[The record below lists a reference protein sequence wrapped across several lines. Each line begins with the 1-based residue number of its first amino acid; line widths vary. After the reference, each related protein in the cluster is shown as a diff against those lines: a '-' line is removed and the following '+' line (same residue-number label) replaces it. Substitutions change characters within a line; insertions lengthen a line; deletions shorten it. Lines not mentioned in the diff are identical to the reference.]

1 MLAPGRGSGKSAG
14 SALVADAFSARN
26 ADFMIALVRIALSRP
41 YTFVVLALLLLIIGP
56 LAALRTPTD
65 IFPDI
70 RIPVIGVVWQY
81 TGLPPDQMAGRIT
94 TPFQRA
100 LTTTVN
106 DIEHIVANSYNGFGI
121 VKIFFQPNVD
131 IRTANAQ
138 VTAISQTLIK
148 AMPPGATPPLIL
160 NYSAST
166 VPIIQVALSGEGLT
180 EQNLADLGINQLRT
194 PLVTVPG
201 AAIPYPFGGKQ
212 RQVQIDLD
220 PSALQARG
228 LSGQDVA
235 NALAAQNLIT
245 PVGTQKIGEF
255 EYNIQLNNSP
265 LRMEDLGDLPI
276 KTVNGAVVYVRDVA
290 SVRDGNPPQTNIVH
304 VNGNRSVLMMVLKAG
319 STSTL
324 DIIAGIKQKVIDVK
338 DQLPEALKIGF
349 IGDQSIFVRGAIT
362 GVATEGVI
370 AALLTSV
377 MILLF
382 LGSWRSTVIIAV
394 SIPLSVLG
402 AVVMLSAIGETLN
415 IMTLGGLALAVGI
428 LVDDAT
434 VTIENINWHLEHGKD
449 VEPAIMDGA
458 RQIVTPAFVSLLCIC
473 IVFVPMFFLTGVARF
488 LFVPMAEA
496 VMFAMM
502 WSFILSR
509 TLVPTMAK
517 YLLQPHAPHSEEG
530 APASRNPLLRF
541 QRGFEARFERV
552 RGVYRELLALAM
564 QRRPLFLVGFLG
576 FVAVSFLLVPFL
588 GRNFFPSVDAGS
600 ILMHVR
606 TQIGTRVEESA
617 NQFAEVQKA
626 IRRIIPPDEIET
638 LADNIG
644 MPISGINMTY
654 NNTGVIGPQD
664 GDVQIKLREGHRP
677 TEHYVQALREQLPRA
692 FPGMTFAFLPAD
704 IVSQILNF
712 GAPAPID
719 LQIRGANVNAN
730 VAYANKLLGRI
741 RHIAGIADA
750 RIQQSTSNPTF
761 NIDVD
766 RTRAQYVGLTERDV
780 TNSLVVNLAG
790 SAQVAPT
797 YYLNPDNGVSYSIV
811 MQTPQFQIDSLSAL
825 ETVPIS
831 AAGSATSPI
840 LGGIAKIS
848 RANSSA
854 VVSQYDIQPMIQIYA
869 TPQGRDLGAVAA
881 EVRAAIA
888 DTAKEVPKG
897 SSVVLLGQVQ
907 TMNNAFSGLLFGLLA
922 AVVLIYLLIVVNFQ
936 SWSDPFVIITALPAA
951 LAGIVWMLFMTH
963 TTLSVPALTGA
974 IMCMGVAT
982 ANSVLVISFARERY
996 AELGDPIAAAI
1007 EAGFVRFRPVLMTA
1021 LAMIIGMAPMALGLG
1036 EGGEQ
1041 NAPLGRAVV
1050 GGLIFATIATLMFVP
1065 VVFSMVHKKQAA
1077 TVAVPET
1084 SHAH

>member
-1 MLAPGRGSGKSAG
+1 
-14 SALVADAFSARN
+14 
-26 ADFMIALVRIALSRP
+26 MISLVRIALSRP
-41 YTFVVLALLLLIIGP
+41 YTFVVLALLLLIVGP

-65 IFPDI
+65 IFPEI

-138 VTAISQTLIK
+138 VTAISQTLLK
-148 AMPPGATPPLIL
+148 QMPPGATPPLIL

-166 VPIIQVALSGEGLT
+166 VPIIQLALSGDGMT
-180 EQNLADLGINQLRT
+180 EQSLADLAINQLRT

-201 AAIPYPFGGKQ
+201 AAIPWPFGGKQ

-220 PSALQARG
+220 PNALQARG

-255 EYNIQLNNSP
+255 EYVIQLNNSP
-265 LRMEDLGDLPI
+265 KQMADLGNLPI
-276 KTVNGAVVYVRDVA
+276 KAVGGAMVYVRDVA

-304 VNGNRSVLMMVLKAG
+304 VDGNRSVLMMVLKAG
-319 STSTL
+319 AVSTL
-324 DIIAGIKQKVIDVK
+324 DIISGIKRKVAEVK
-338 DQLPEALKIGF
+338 DALPEQLKIAF
-349 IGDQSIFVRGAIT
+349 IGDQSVFVRGAIT
-362 GVATEGVI
+362 GVAVEGVI

-382 LGSWRSTVIIAV
+382 LGSWRSTIIIAV

-402 AVVMLSAIGETLN
+402 AIVCLAAIGETLN

-434 VTIENINWHLEHGKD
+434 VTIENINWHLEQGKE
-449 VEPAIMDGA
+449 VETSILDGA

-473 IVFVPMFFLTGVARF
+473 IVFVPMFFLEGVARF

-496 VMFAMM
+496 VMFAMI

-517 YLLQPHAPHSEEG
+517 YLLKPHAHHGSLDG
-530 APASRNPLLRF
+530 KQRSRNPLVRF
-541 QRGFEARFERV
+541 QQGFEGLFARFRH
-552 RGVYRELLALAM
+552 GYGDLLTLAM
-564 QRRPLFLVGFLG
+564 GHRRLFVTGFLG
-576 FVAVSFLLVPFL
+576 IVALSFALVPYL
-588 GRNFFPSVDAGS
+588 GRNFFPSVDSGQ

-606 TQIGTRVEESA
+606 TQVGTRVEETA
-617 NQFAEVQKA
+617 NQMAEVQKA
-626 IRRIIPPDEIET
+626 VRKIIPPDQIET
-638 LADNIG
+638 MTDNIG
-644 MPISGINMTY
+644 MPISGINLTY
-654 NNTGVIGPQD
+654 NNTGVIGTQD
-664 GDVQIKLREGHRP
+664 ADIQIKLKGEHQP
-677 TEHYVQALREQLPRA
+677 TETYVRALREQLPRQ
-692 FPGMTFAFLPAD
+692 FPGMSFAFLPAD

-719 LQIRGANVNAN
+719 LQVRGANLAAN
-730 VAYANKLLGRI
+730 FEYAGKLLAKIKRI
-741 RHIAGIADA
+741 PGVADA
-750 RIQQSTSNPTF
+750 RIQQSPNNPTF

-766 RTRAQYVGLTERDV
+766 RTRAQYVGLTTRDV

-790 SAQVAPT
+790 SSQVAPT

-811 MQTPQFQIDSLSAL
+811 MQTPQYQIDSLGKL
-825 ETVPIS
+825 ETIPIS
-831 AAGSATSPI
+831 ATGTAGASAPI
-840 LGGIAKIS
+840 LGGLADIT
-848 RANSSA
+848 RSA
-854 VVSQYDIQPMIQIYA
+854 GNAVISQYDIQSMVQIFA
-869 TPQGRDLGAVAA
+869 TTQGRDLGAVS
-881 EVRAAIA
+881 A
-888 DTAKEVPKG
+888 DIRKVIDETKAEVPKG

-907 TMNNAFSGLLFGLLA
+907 TMNSAFSGLLFGLLGA
-922 AVVLIYLLIVVNFQ
+922 IVLIYLLIVVNFQ
-936 SWSDPFVIITALPAA
+936 SWADPFVIITALPAA
-951 LAGIVWMLFMTH
+951 LAGIVWMLFATG

-996 AELGDPIAAAI
+996 AVLGDPVQAAL
-1007 EAGFVRFRPVLMTA
+1007 ESGFVRFRPVLMTA
-1021 LAMIIGMAPMALGLG
+1021 LAMVIGMAPMALGLG

-1041 NAPLGRAVV
+1041 NAPLGRAVI

-1065 VVFSMVHKKQAA
+1065 VVFSMVHKKQPAQDAA
-1077 TVAVPET
+1077 PAPEM
-1084 SHAH
+1084 SHVH

>member
-1 MLAPGRGSGKSAG
+1 
-14 SALVADAFSARN
+14 
-26 ADFMIALVRIALSRP
+26 MIALVRIALSRP
-41 YTFVVLALLLLIIGP
+41 YTFVVLALLLLIVGP

-65 IFPDI
+65 IFPEI
-70 RIPVIGVVWQY
+70 RIPVIGVIWQY

-94 TPFQRA
+94 TPFERT

-106 DIEHIVANSYNGFGI
+106 DIEHIVANSYAGFGI

-138 VTAISQTLIK
+138 VTAISQTLLK
-148 AMPPGATPPLIL
+148 QLPPGATPPLIL

-166 VPIIQVALSGEGLT
+166 VPIINLAVSGEGLN
-180 EQNLADLGINQLRT
+180 EQQLQDLAFNQMRT

-212 RQVQIDLD
+212 RQVTIDLN
-220 PSALQARG
+220 PGALQARG

-245 PVGTQKIGEF
+245 PVGTQKIGGF
-255 EYNIQLNNSP
+255 EYTINLNNSP
-265 LRMEDLGDLPI
+265 LKIDELGNLPI
-276 KTVNGAVVYVRDVA
+276 RTVNGAMVYVRDVA
-290 SVRDGNPPQTNIVH
+290 SVRDGNSPQTNIVH
-304 VNGNRSVLMMVLKAG
+304 VDGSRAVLMQVLKAG
-319 STSTL
+319 SVSTL
-324 DIIAGIKQKVIDVK
+324 DIIAGIKQKVIDFRPT
-338 DQLPEALKIGF
+338 LPDALKINY
-349 IGDQSIFVRGAIT
+349 IGDQSGFVRGAIK
-362 GVATEGVI
+362 GVAVEGAI
-370 AALLTSV
+370 AALLTSI

-394 SIPLSVLG
+394 SIPLSILG
-402 AVVMLSAIGETLN
+402 AIIMLSMIGETLN

-434 VTIENINWHLEHGKD
+434 VTIENINYHLEGGKD
-449 VEPAIMDGA
+449 VEPAILDGA
-458 RQIVTPAFVSLLCIC
+458 NQIVVPAFVSLLCIC
-473 IVFVPMFFLTGVARF
+473 IVFVPMFFLNGIARF

-496 VMFAMM
+496 VMFAML
-502 WSFILSR
+502 WSFLLSR

-517 YLLQPHAPHSEEG
+517 YLLQKHVHHEEG
-530 APASRNPLLRF
+530 ERPATRNPLLMF
-541 QRGFEARFERV
+541 QRGFEARFEKIR
-552 RGVYRELLALAM
+552 RGYHGLLDLALT
-564 QRRPLFLVGFLG
+564 RRPIFVTGFLA

-606 TQIGTRVEESA
+606 TQVGTRVEETA
-617 NQFAEVQKA
+617 NQFADISKA
-626 IRRIIPPDEIET
+626 VRKIIPPDEIET
-638 LADNIG
+638 MTDNIG
-644 MPISGINMTY
+644 MPVSGINLTY
-654 NNTGVIGPQD
+654 NNTGVIGSQD
-664 GDVQIKLREGHRP
+664 GDVTIKLKEDHKP
-677 TEHYVQALREQLPRA
+677 TAIYVQALREQLPRQ
-692 FPGMTFAFLPAD
+692 FPGVSFAFLPAD

-719 LQIRGANVNAN
+719 LQIRGANLAAN
-730 VAYANKLLGRI
+730 FAYANKLLTKIRRI
-741 RHIAGIADA
+741 PGIADA
-750 RIQQSTSNPTF
+750 RIQQSPNNPGF

-790 SAQVAPT
+790 SSQVAPT

-811 MQTPQFQIDSLSAL
+811 MQTPQYKMDSLGAL
-825 ETVPIS
+825 ETLPIT
-831 AAGSATSPI
+831 AVSATTSPM
-840 LGGIAKIS
+840 LGGVANIT
-848 RANSSA
+848 RAPSNA
-854 VVSQYDIQPMIQIYA
+854 VVSQYDIQSLVQIYA
-869 TPQGRDLGAVAA
+869 TTQGRDLGAVSNDIYKVIEETKA
-881 EVRAAIA
+881 
-888 DTAKEVPKG
+888 EVPKG
-897 SSVVLLGQVQ
+897 SNVVLLGQVQ
-907 TMNNAFSGLLFGLLA
+907 TMNAAFGGLLFGLLG

-951 LAGIVWMLFMTH
+951 LAGIVWMLFTTE

-996 AELGDPIAAAI
+996 AILGDPVAAAS

-1041 NAPLGRAVV
+1041 NAPLGRAVI

-1065 VVFSMVHKKQAA
+1065 VVFSMVHKKQEPA
-1077 TVAVPET
+1077 PEAGSPEL
-1084 SHAH
+1084 SHVH

>member
-1 MLAPGRGSGKSAG
+1 M
-14 SALVADAFSARN
+14 N
-26 ADFMIALVRIALSRP
+26 ALVRIALSRP

-81 TGLPPDQMAGRIT
+81 TGLAPDQMSGRIT
-94 TPFQRA
+94 TPFERA

-148 AMPPGATPPLIL
+148 QMPPGATPPLIL
-160 NYSAST
+160 NYNAST
-166 VPIIQVALSGEGLT
+166 VPIIQLALSGDGLT
-180 EQNLADLGINQLRT
+180 EQNLADIGINQLRT

-201 AAIPYPFGGKQ
+201 AAIPYPYGGKQ
-212 RQVQIDLD
+212 RQVQIDLN
-220 PSALQARG
+220 STALQARG

-245 PVGTQKIGEF
+245 PVGTQKIGAF
-255 EYNIQLNNSP
+255 EYVIQLNNSP
-265 LRMEDLGDLPI
+265 LKMEDLGDLPI
-276 KTVNGAVVYVRDVA
+276 KTVNGAMVYVRDVA

-304 VNGNRSVLMMVLKAG
+304 VDGNRSVLMMVLKVG
-319 STSTL
+319 SVSTL
-324 DIIAGIKQKVIDVK
+324 DIIAGIKQKVVDFK
-338 DQLPEALKIGF
+338 SSLPDALKIGF
-349 IGDQSIFVRGAIT
+349 VGDQSVFVRGAIT
-362 GVATEGVI
+362 GVAREGVI

-382 LGSWRSTVIIAV
+382 LGSWRSTIIIAT
-394 SIPLSVLG
+394 SIPLAVLG
-402 AVVMLSAIGETLN
+402 AIVVLSAIGETLN

-428 LVDDAT
+428 LVDEAT
-434 VTIENINWHLEHGKD
+434 VTIENINWHLEQGKD
-449 VEPAIMDGA
+449 VETAIIDGSH
-458 RQIVTPAFVSLLCIC
+458 QIVTPAFVSLLCIC

-496 VMFAMM
+496 VIFAMV

-517 YLLQPHAPHSEEG
+517 YLLQPHVHHAKGERP
-530 APASRNPLLRF
+530 PLSRNPLVRF
-541 QRGFEARFERV
+541 QRGFEVAFERV
-552 RGVYRELLALAM
+552 RGDYRDLLELAL
-564 QRRPLFLVGFLG
+564 RHRPIFVIGFLG
-576 FVAVSFLLVPFL
+576 FVGASFLLSPYL
-588 GRNFFPSVDAGS
+588 GRNFFPSVDSGQ

-606 TQIGTRVEESA
+606 TQVGTRIEETA

-626 IRRIIPPDEIET
+626 IRKIVPPGEIET

-664 GDVQIKLREGHRP
+664 GDIQIKLKVGHRP
-677 TEHYVQALREQLPRA
+677 TDDYVQVLREQLPRQ
-692 FPGMTFAFLPAD
+692 FPGFNFAFLPAD
-704 IVSQILNF
+704 IVNQILNF

-719 LQIRGANVNAN
+719 LQVRGADLAGNF
-730 VAYANKLLGRI
+730 AYANELLTKIRRI
-741 RHIAGIADA
+741 PGIADA
-750 RIQQSTSNPTF
+750 RIQQSPNSPGF

-790 SAQVAPT
+790 SSQVAPT
-797 YYLNPDNGVSYSIV
+797 YYLNPVNGVSYSIV
-811 MQTPQFQIDSLSAL
+811 MQTPQYQIDSLNALQTLPITADGGVNSA
-825 ETVPIS
+825 
-831 AAGSATSPI
+831 I
-840 LGGIAKIS
+840 LGGVAKITRS
-848 RANSSA
+848 TSNA
-854 VVSQYDIQPMIQIYA
+854 VVSQYDIQSLVQIYA

-881 EVRAAIA
+881 DVDKAIA
-888 DTAKEVPKG
+888 DTAKDVPKG

-907 TMNNAFSGLLFGLLA
+907 TMNSAFSGLLFGLLGA
-922 AVVLIYLLIVVNFQ
+922 IVLIYLLIVVNFQ

-951 LAGIVWMLFMTH
+951 LAGIVWMLFTTQ

-996 AELGDPIAAAI
+996 QELGDPVAAAI

-1021 LAMIIGMAPMALGLG
+1021 LAMIIGMVPMALGLG

-1041 NAPLGRAVV
+1041 NAPLGRAVI
-1050 GGLIFATIATLMFVP
+1050 GGLIFATVATLMFVP
-1065 VVFSMVHKKQAA
+1065 VVFSMAHKKRPAKTGDA
-1077 TVAVPET
+1077 SEV
-1084 SHAH
+1084 SHVR

>member
-1 MLAPGRGSGKSAG
+1 
-14 SALVADAFSARN
+14 
-26 ADFMIALVRIALSRP
+26 MIALVRIALSRP

-65 IFPDI
+65 IFPEI
-70 RIPVIGVVWQY
+70 RIPVIGVIWQY
-81 TGLPPDQMAGRIT
+81 TGLPPDQMAGRMT

-106 DIEHIVANSYNGFGI
+106 DIEHIVANSYNGVGI

-138 VTAISQTLIK
+138 VTAISQTMIK
-148 AMPPGATPPLIL
+148 QMPPGSTPPLIL

-180 EQNLADLGINQLRT
+180 EQNLADIGINQLRT

-201 AAIPYPFGGKQ
+201 AAIPYPYGGKQ
-212 RQVQIDLD
+212 RQVQIDLN
-220 PSALQARG
+220 PSALQSRG
-228 LSGQDVA
+228 LSAQDVA
-235 NALAAQNLIT
+235 NALSAQNLIT
-245 PVGTQKIGEF
+245 PVGTQKIGGF
-255 EYNIQLNNSP
+255 EYVIQLNNSP
-265 LRMEDLGDLPI
+265 IKMEDLGGLPI
-276 KTVNGAVVYVRDVA
+276 KAVNGAMVYVRDVA

-319 STSTL
+319 AISTL
-324 DIIAGIKQKVIDVK
+324 DIIAGVKQKVVDVK
-338 DQLPEALKIGF
+338 DSLPDALKIGF
-349 IGDQSIFVRGAIT
+349 IGDQSLFVRGAIT
-362 GVATEGVI
+362 GVAYEGII

-382 LGSWRSTVIIAV
+382 LGSWRSTLIIAV
-394 SIPLSVLG
+394 SIPLAVLG
-402 AVVMLSAIGETLN
+402 AIVMLSAIGETLN

-434 VTIENINWHLEHGKD
+434 VTIENINWHLEQGKD
-449 VEPAIMDGA
+449 VEISILDGA
-458 RQIVTPAFVSLLCIC
+458 NQIVTPAFVSLLCIC
-473 IVFVPMFFLTGVARF
+473 IVFVPMFFLQGVARF

-496 VMFAMM
+496 VMFAMI

-517 YLLQPHAPHSEEG
+517 YLLQRHVHHAEDEDRP
-530 APASRNPLLRF
+530 PSRNPLVLF
-541 QRGFEARFERV
+541 QRSFEARFERV
-552 RGVYRELLALAM
+552 RNGYRDLLSLAM
-564 QRRPLFLVGFLG
+564 QRRPIFVIGFLG
-576 FVAVSFLLVPFL
+576 FVGLSLLLVPFL
-588 GRNFFPSVDAGS
+588 GQNFFPSVDSGS

-606 TQIGTRVEESA
+606 TQVGTRIEESA
-617 NQFAEVQKA
+617 NQFADVQKT
-626 IRRIIPPDEIET
+626 IRKIIPPGEIET

-654 NNTGVIGPQD
+654 NNTGLIGSQD
-664 GDVQIKLREGHRP
+664 GDIQIKLKEGHRP
-677 TEHYVQALREQLPRA
+677 TNEYVQALREQLPRA
-692 FPGMTFAFLPAD
+692 FPGMMFAFLPAD

-719 LQIRGANVNAN
+719 LQVRGADVNAN
-730 VAYANKLLGRI
+730 FAYANKLLNRI
-741 RHIAGIADA
+741 RRIPGIADA
-750 RIQQSTSNPTF
+750 RIQQSPNNPGF

-811 MQTPQFQIDSLSAL
+811 MQTPQYQIDSLSAL
-825 ETVPIS
+825 ETLPIT
-831 AAGSATSPI
+831 AGGAGAPPI
-840 LGGIAKIS
+840 LGGIANITRS
-848 RANSSA
+848 MSSA
-854 VVSQYDIQPMIQIYA
+854 VVSQYDIQPMVQIFA

-881 EVRAAIA
+881 DVKTAMA
-888 DTAKEVPKG
+888 DTAKDVPKG

-907 TMNNAFSGLLFGLLA
+907 TMNSAFSGLLFGLLA
-922 AVVLIYLLIVVNFQ
+922 AIVLIYLLIVVNFQ

-951 LAGIVWMLFMTH
+951 LAGIVWMLFSTQ

-996 AELGDPIAAAI
+996 EETGDPVAAAI

-1021 LAMIIGMAPMALGLG
+1021 LAMIIGMTPMALGLG

-1050 GGLIFATIATLMFVP
+1050 GGLIFATVATLMFVP
-1065 VVFSMVHKKQAA
+1065 VVFSMVHKKQGAKAA
-1077 TVAVPET
+1077 ALPET
-1084 SHAH
+1084 PHAH

>member
-1 MLAPGRGSGKSAG
+1 
-14 SALVADAFSARN
+14 
-26 ADFMIALVRIALSRP
+26 MIALVRIALSRP
-41 YTFVVLALLLLIIGP
+41 YTFVVLALLLMIIGP

-138 VTAISQTLIK
+138 VTAISQTMIK
-148 AMPPGATPPLIL
+148 QMPPGATPPLIL

-180 EQNLADLGINQLRT
+180 EQNLADIGINQLRT

-212 RQVQIDLD
+212 RQVQIDLN
-220 PSALQARG
+220 PQALQARG

-245 PVGTQKIGEF
+245 PVGTSKIGSF
-255 EYNIQLNNSP
+255 EYFIQLNNSP
-265 LRMEDLGDLPI
+265 VKMEDLGGLPI
-276 KTVNGAVVYVRDVA
+276 KTVNGAMVYVRDVA

-319 STSTL
+319 AISTL

-362 GVATEGVI
+362 GVAYEGII

-382 LGSWRSTVIIAV
+382 LGSWRSTIIIAV

-402 AVVMLSAIGETLN
+402 AIVMLSAIGETLN

-434 VTIENINWHLEHGKD
+434 VTIENINWHLEHGKG
-449 VEPAIMDGA
+449 VEASIMDGA
-458 RQIVTPAFVSLLCIC
+458 NQIVMPAFVSLLCIC
-473 IVFVPMFFLTGVARF
+473 IVFVPMFFLNGVARF

-496 VMFAMM
+496 VMFAMA

-517 YLLQPHAPHSEEG
+517 YLLRPHTDHEG
-530 APASRNPLLRF
+530 EPPPSRNPLVRF
-541 QRGFEARFERV
+541 QRGFEAQFERI
-552 RGVYRELLALAM
+552 RAGYRDLLTLAM
-564 QRRPLFLVGFLG
+564 QRRPVFVIGFLG
-576 FVAVSFLLVPFL
+576 FVAVSFLLVPYL
-588 GRNFFPSVDAGS
+588 GRNFFPSVDSGS

-606 TQIGTRVEESA
+606 TQVGTRVEESA
-617 NQFAEVQKA
+617 NQFADVQKA
-626 IRRIIPPDEIET
+626 IRKIIPPSEIDT
-638 LADNIG
+638 VADNIG
-644 MPISGINMTY
+644 MPISGINLTY
-654 NNTGVIGPQD
+654 NNTGVTGSQD
-664 GDVQIKLREGHRP
+664 GDIQIKLKEGHRP
-677 TEHYVQALREQLPRA
+677 TDEYVQTLREQLPRA
-692 FPGMTFAFLPAD
+692 FPGLTFAFLPAD

-719 LQIRGANVNAN
+719 LQIRGANANAN
-730 VAYANKLLGRI
+730 FAYANELLSRLRRI
-741 RHIAGIADA
+741 PGIADA
-750 RIQQSTSNPTF
+750 RIQQSPNNPTF

-766 RTRAQYVGLTERDV
+766 RTRALYVGLTERDV

-811 MQTPQFQIDSLSAL
+811 MQTPQYKIELAERAGDPADHRGQYRDAADPRRHRRHQAVDL
-825 ETVPIS
+825 ERGGLPIRHPADGADLRD
-831 AAGSATSPI
+831 AAGSR
-840 LGGIAKIS
+840 S
-848 RANSSA
+848 RR
-854 VVSQYDIQPMIQIYA
+854 
-869 TPQGRDLGAVAA
+869 GR
-881 EVRAAIA
+881 R
-888 DTAKEVPKG
+888 
-897 SSVVLLGQVQ
+897 
-907 TMNNAFSGLLFGLLA
+907 
-922 AVVLIYLLIVVNFQ
+922 
-936 SWSDPFVIITALPAA
+936 
-951 LAGIVWMLFMTH
+951 
-963 TTLSVPALTGA
+963 
-974 IMCMGVAT
+974 
-982 ANSVLVISFARERY
+982 
-996 AELGDPIAAAI
+996 
-1007 EAGFVRFRPVLMTA
+1007 
-1021 LAMIIGMAPMALGLG
+1021 
-1036 EGGEQ
+1036 
-1041 NAPLGRAVV
+1041 
-1050 GGLIFATIATLMFVP
+1050 
-1065 VVFSMVHKKQAA
+1065 
-1077 TVAVPET
+1077 
-1084 SHAH
+1084 

>member
-1 MLAPGRGSGKSAG
+1 M
-14 SALVADAFSARN
+14 V
-26 ADFMIALVRIALSRP
+26 ALVRIALSRP
-41 YTFVVLALLLLIIGP
+41 YSFVVLALVILIAGP

-81 TGLPPDQMAGRIT
+81 TGLPPDQMSGRMV
-94 TPFQRA
+94 TPFERA

-106 DIEHIVANSYNGFGI
+106 DIEHIVANSYNGVGI

-160 NYSAST
+160 NYNAST
-166 VPIIQVALSGEGLT
+166 VPIIQVALSGGGLT
-180 EQNLADLGINQLRT
+180 EQNLADIGINQLRT
-194 PLVTVPG
+194 PLITVPG
-201 AAIPYPFGGKQ
+201 AAIPYPYGGKQ
-212 RQVQIDLD
+212 RQVQIDID
-220 PSALQARG
+220 PSALQSRG

-245 PVGTQKIGEF
+245 PVGTQKIGQF
-255 EYNIQLNNSP
+255 EYNLQLNNSP
-265 LRMEDLGDLPI
+265 LQMAELGDLPI
-276 KTVNGAVVYVRDVA
+276 KAVNGAMVYIRDVA

-304 VNGNRSVLMMVLKAG
+304 VNGDRSVLMMVLKAG
-319 STSTL
+319 FISTL
-324 DIIAGIKQKVIDVK
+324 DIIAGIKQKVVEVRDS
-338 DQLPEALKIGF
+338 LPEALKIDF
-349 IGDQSIFVRGAIT
+349 IGDQGVFVRSAVT
-362 GVATEGVI
+362 GVIFEGVI
-370 AALLTSV
+370 AACLTSV

-382 LGSWRSTVIIAV
+382 LGSWRSTLIIAV
-394 SIPLSVLG
+394 SIPLSVFG
-402 AVVMLSAIGETLN
+402 AIMMLWAVGETLN

-428 LVDDAT
+428 LVDEAT
-434 VTIENINWHLEHGKD
+434 VTIENINWHLEQGKP

-458 RQIVTPAFVSLLCIC
+458 NQIVVPAFVSLLCIC
-473 IVFVPMFFLTGVARF
+473 IVFVPMFFLTGVSRF
-488 LFVPMAEA
+488 LFVPMALA

-517 YLLQPHAPHSEEG
+517 YLLHQHQHHENGPP
-530 APASRNPLLRF
+530 PTRNPLVWF
-541 QRGFEARFERV
+541 QRRFEAGFERV
-552 RGVYRELLALAM
+552 RERYRDLLTLALHA
-564 QRRPLFLVGFLG
+564 RAIFVICFLG
-576 FVAVSFLLVPFL
+576 FIGASFLLVPYI
-588 GRNFFPSVDAGS
+588 GRNFFPTVDTGS

-606 TQIGTRVEESA
+606 TQVGTRIEETA
-617 NQFAEVQKA
+617 GQFADVQKA
-626 IRRIIPPDEIET
+626 IRRIIPAREIET

-664 GDVQIKLREGHRP
+664 GDIQIKLKEGHRP
-677 TEHYVQALREQLPRA
+677 TAEYIKAMREELPAA

-719 LQIRGANVNAN
+719 LQIRGMDANAN
-730 VAYANKLLGRI
+730 YAYANKLLTRMRRI
-741 RHIAGIADA
+741 PGIADA
-750 RIQQSTSNPTF
+750 RIQQSPNNPTF
-761 NIDVD
+761 NVEVD

-780 TNSLVVNLAG
+780 TNSLTVNLAG
-790 SAQVAPT
+790 SGQVAPT
-797 YYLNPDNGVSYSIV
+797 YFLNPDNGVSYSIV
-811 MQTPQFQIDSLSAL
+811 MQTPQYQINSLQAL
-825 ETVPIS
+825 EALPIT
-831 AAGSATSPI
+831 AASTANPPI
-840 LGGIAKIS
+840 LGGIASIT
-848 RANSSA
+848 RTVSSA
-854 VVSQYDIQPMIQIYA
+854 VVSQYDIQPMFQIFA
-869 TPQGRDLGAVAA
+869 TPQGRDLGALATD
-881 EVRAAIA
+881 VRKAIA
-888 DTAKEVPKG
+888 DTAADVPRG

-907 TMNNAFSGLLFGLLA
+907 TMDSAFSGLLFGLLA
-922 AVVLIYLLIVVNFQ
+922 AIVLIYFLIVVNFQ

-951 LAGIVWMLFMTH
+951 LAGIIWMLFATQ

-996 AELGDPIAAAI
+996 EALGDPVQAAI

-1021 LAMIIGMAPMALGLG
+1021 LAMVIGMTPMALGLG

-1041 NAPLGRAVV
+1041 NAPLGRAVI
-1050 GGLIFATIATLMFVP
+1050 GGLVFATTATLMFVP
-1065 VVFSMVHKKQAA
+1065 VVFSMVHKKQGAKVAA
-1077 TVAVPET
+1077 PLEMQ
-1084 SHAH
+1084 HAH